1 MNSTQQYVVLAG
13 GRIRCRQCTAKSKRT
28 QQQCKAPAMRTKRVC
43 RIHGGKST
51 GAKTPD
57 GKLKIAMAH
66 TKHGQETRAIRKERS
81 MVLGELSLIEDW
93 MYALK
98 MTDMPRIRG
107 RKSNHYHAIAK
118 RLTPAYGLKQC
129 VIFYFSQLLMNRGP
143 LTGGNHAPSSK

>member
-1 MNSTQQYVVLAG
+1 
-13 GRIRCRQCTAKSKRT
+13 
-28 QQQCKAPAMRTKRVC
+28 MRTKRVC

-81 MVLGELSLIEDW
+81 IQLGELSLIEDW

-107 RKSNHYHAIAK
+107 RKSTYYHSM
-118 RLTPAYGLKQC
+118 RKQP
-129 VIFYFSQLLMNRGP
+129 IP
-143 LTGGNHAPSSK
+143 K